1 MDSGHRDHT
10 TFVIPCLNEAGTI
23 GGCVAAVSTL
33 IRRRGLSASILVC
46 DNGSE
51 DDSVDIARAAG
62 AEIEHVRDRGY
73 GAAVLGGIRAARSS
87 VVVIGDADGS
97 YDFEDSLA
105 LLEAIDRGADIAV
118 GSRLRGVIE
127 PGAMPGLHR
136 FLGTPAL
143 TLASRLLFRV
153 PVSDI
158 NCGLR
163 AMRRDKVLAL
173 GLRARGMEF
182 ASEMLVKAS
191 LHGLR
196 FAEVPIRYGRDGRG
210 GGRPHLRTWR
220 DGWRH
225 LRLMLLLCP
234 WLVLAL
240 PGLVP
245 FAVGLVSILLT
256 LRGPFR
262 VGSVTFD
269 VHTMSVGGMLMILG
283 AQALMMARL
292 ARRKARRELLGSD
305 PRPAF
310 LTLERAIV
318 AGMTLVIAG
327 LAPVAALFVEWW
339 RSSFGPLNPE
349 QTLRPV
355 LTGSVIAIIGAQ
367 VVLFAFFNAIVESG
381 DIDDRGAESP

>member
-1 MDSGHRDHT
+1 
-10 TFVIPCLNEAGTI
+10 
-23 GGCVAAVSTL
+23 
-33 IRRRGLSASILVC
+33 
-46 DNGSE
+46 
-51 DDSVDIARAAG
+51 
-62 AEIEHVRDRGY
+62 
-73 GAAVLGGIRAARSS
+73 
-87 VVVIGDADGS
+87 
-97 YDFEDSLA
+97 
-105 LLEAIDRGADIAV
+105 
-118 GSRLRGVIE
+118 
-127 PGAMPGLHR
+127 
-136 FLGTPAL
+136 
-143 TLASRLLFRV
+143 
-153 PVSDI
+153 
-158 NCGLR
+158 
-163 AMRRDKVLAL
+163 
-173 GLRARGMEF
+173 
-182 ASEMLVKAS
+182 
-191 LHGLR
+191 
-196 FAEVPIRYGRDGRG
+196 
-210 GGRPHLRTWR
+210 
-220 DGWRH
+220 
-225 LRLMLLLCP
+225 MLLLCP

>member
-1 MDSGHRDHT
+1 MDSGHRDHI

-23 GGCVAAVSTL
+23 GGCIDAVSAL

-51 DDSVDIARAAG
+51 DESVGIARAAG
-62 AEIEHVRDRGY
+62 AEVEHVRERGY
-73 GAAVLGGIRAARSS
+73 GAAVLGGIRAARSP

-97 YDFEDSLA
+97 YDFEDSVA

-127 PGAMPGLHR
+127 PGAMPGMHR
-136 FLGTPAL
+136 FVGTPAL
-143 TLASRLLFRV
+143 TLVSRLLFRV

-163 AMRRDKVLAL
+163 AMRRDKVLSL

-182 ASEMLVKAS
+182 ASEMLVKAA
-191 LHGLR
+191 LQRLR
-196 FAEVPIRYGRDGRG
+196 FAEVPIRYARDGRG
-210 GGRPHLRTWR
+210 GGKPHLRTWR

-234 WLVLAL
+234 WLVLSL

-245 FAVGLVSILLT
+245 LVAGLVSMLLT

-262 VGSVTFD
+262 FRGVTFD

-283 AQALMMARL
+283 VQALLMARL
-292 ARRKARRELLGSD
+292 ARRKASRELLGFA

-310 LTLERAIV
+310 MTLERSLV

-327 LAPVAALFVEWW
+327 LSPIAVVFVEWW

-355 LTGSVIAIIGAQ
+355 LTGSAIAIIGAQ
-367 VVLFAFFNAIVESG
+367 VVLFAFFNAIVEAG
-381 DIDDRGAESP
+381 DPDERGTDST